1 MFPCQ
6 QLKYPTFII
15 AFSEKVRY
23 YLKNKEKLIESL
35 KESLKTK
42 LKQEGSGDLVSSQV
56 LQKTIDEL
64 RAITRIDLCILS
76 VEGQMLATT
85 FDDGPN
91 PDYIREFAN
100 SPADSQVMQGYHFF
114 KVYDDQNVEYVLVTG
129 GGNEDAY
136 MIGKIAVSQV
146 QNLIIAYKER
156 LDKNNFIQNLLLD
169 NLLLVD
175 IYNRAKKLRIDT
187 EVRRVVIMVETKY
200 EKDNNALE
208 TIKSLYASKPKDYI
222 TAIDEKNIIVVK
234 ELKSTET
241 YEDLTRMARTLVD
254 MLNVEAMSQVR
265 VSYGN
270 IISEI
275 KDVSRSYKEAKM
287 ALEVGKIFY
296 ADKIVVPYNNLGI
309 GRLIYQLPIPL
320 CQMFMHEVFGE
331 QLPDTF
337 DDETLTTINKFF
349 ENNLNVSETSRQLYV
364 HRNTLVYRLEKLQKS
379 TGLDIR
385 VFDDALTFKIAMM
398 VVSYMKYMEK
408 QD

>member
-1 MFPCQ
+1 M
-6 QLKYPTFII
+6 
-15 AFSEKVRY
+15 
-23 YLKNKEKLIESL
+23 
-35 KESLKTK
+35 
-42 LKQEGSGDLVSSQV
+42 VSSQV

-364 HRNTLVYRLEKLQKS
+364 HRNTLVYRLDKLQKS

>member
-1 MFPCQ
+1 MISNQ
-6 QLKYPTFII
+6 ILQNAIDGLK
-15 AFSEKVRY
+15 
-23 YLKNKEKLIESL
+23 
-35 KESLKTK
+35 
-42 LKQEGSGDLVSSQV
+42 G
-56 LQKTIDEL
+56 
-64 RAITRIDLCILS
+64 ITRIDLC
-76 VEGQMLATT
+76 VCDTEGKVLATT
-85 FDDGPN
+85 F
-91 PDYIREFAN
+91 PDAEEYENSILAFVD
-100 SPADSQVMQGYHFF
+100 SPADSQVIQGYQFF
-114 KVYDDQNVEYVLVTG
+114 KVFDEHQLEYILLAKGGSDDV
-129 GGNEDAY
+129 Y
-136 MIGKIAVSQV
+136 MVGKLAAFQI
-146 QNLIIAYKER
+146 QNLLVAYKER
-156 LDKNNFIQNLLLD
+156 FDKDNFIKNLLLD

-187 EVRRVVIMVETKY
+187 EARRVVFIVETKY
-200 EKDNNALE
+200 EKDNSAME

-222 TAIDEKNIIVVK
+222 TAIDEKNIIIVK
-234 ELKSTET
+234 EIKEAET
-241 YEDLTRMARTLVD
+241 YEDLDHVAKTLVD

-270 IISEI
+270 IIHEI

-296 ADKIVVPYNNLGI
+296 ADKIIVPYNNLGI

-320 CQMFMHEVFGE
+320 CQMFMKEVFGE

-337 DDETLTTINKFF
+337 DEETLTTINKFF

-398 VVSYMKYMEK
+398 VVSYMKYMET